1 MKLIFAIT
9 ASALVAALATAQDG
23 GIRIG
28 HRCTIVKGALV
39 ADSAQDFARAL
50 VMYRE
55 GDKAALNETAGQHQI
70 IMTSHP

>member
-50 VMYRE
+50 VMYRVRLTNYTVDAPSGSAE
-55 GDKAALNETAGQHQI
+55 FSI
-70 IMTSHP
+70 P